1 LGGAGDRREVEL
13 SVAAAGTRSAEP
25 ICMNSIYFGAKRV
38 FHAFLRITRK
48 PFQSNGITAARF
60 DLMIA
65 VHKKEPIRLGM
76 KGVFQSGLW
85 RSLGV
90 TPSVVCRMLRS
101 LEWLGLI
108 RRRVPDGGDR
118 RQREVFLTDK
128 GLQCL
133 RNAYGMV
140 VRWVQ
145 RFVYEAIS
153 QGQRD
158 RDERR
163 THMLVLEAY
172 HDALRYYCRDSAKLY
187 YAWGHPED

>member
-1 LGGAGDRREVEL
+1 
-13 SVAAAGTRSAEP
+13 
-25 ICMNSIYFGAKRV
+25 MNSIYFGAKRA
-38 FHAFLRITRK
+38 FHGFLRITRQ
-48 PFQSNGITAARF
+48 PFRASGITAARF

-65 VHKKEPIRLGM
+65 VHKKEPVRLGM
-76 KGVFQSGLW
+76 KRVFQSGLW
-85 RSLGV
+85 RALGV

-101 LEWLGLI
+101 LEGLGLL

-128 GLQCL
+128 GRQCL
-133 RNAYGMV
+133 REAYRI
-140 VRWVQ
+140 VRWMQ

-153 QGQRD
+153 GGQHRD
-158 RDERR
+158 PEARS

-172 HDALRYYCRDSAKLY
+172 HDALRYYCRDRAKLY